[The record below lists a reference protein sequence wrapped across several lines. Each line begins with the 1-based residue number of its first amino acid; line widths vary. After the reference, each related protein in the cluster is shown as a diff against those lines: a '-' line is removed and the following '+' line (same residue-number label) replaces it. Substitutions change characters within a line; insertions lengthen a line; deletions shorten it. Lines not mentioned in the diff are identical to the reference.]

1 MAALLIEADIRT
13 KAWKGNKVMRGIDH
27 VVIAV
32 NEIEKARKT
41 FEKMGFKVTPKA
53 LHPFGTENFLVQLN
67 GNFIEIVG
75 VNDISLVPPHTKEK
89 YSFAQAN
96 VDFLSYKEGMSSLVF
111 QSLDARRDR
120 EEFLASGLHTYEN
133 IDFERKAKLPDGT
146 SVIVGFSLA
155 FLTNPE
161 TPNMT
166 FFCCQQHAP
175 EHFWKPEYQTHSN
188 TAYTIQEIIILA
200 DEPLSSLPFF
210 QATHGPDSIVHDG
223 ENLGIKLQN
232 GLISLLNPVSF
243 EKRFGPGTSKN
254 TETPKFAGFQISVS
268 NIIDTNV
275 LLRNAGLEIRE
286 FNKRIQLGPHNNFD
300 TIIEF
305 VERDIGYAG

>member
-13 KAWKGNKVMRGIDH
+13 KIRKGDKVTRGIDH

-32 NEIEKARKT
+32 NDIKKAREIY
-41 FEKMGFKVTPKA
+41 EKMGFKVTPKA
-53 LHPFGTENFLVQLN
+53 LHPFGTENSLVQLN

-75 VNDISLVPPHTKEK
+75 VDNLSLVPPHTKEK

-133 IDFERKAKLPDGT
+133 VDFERKARLPDGS

-155 FLTNPE
+155 FLSNPE

-175 EHFWKPEYQTHSN
+175 EHFWKPEYQIHSN
-188 TAYTIQEIIILA
+188 TAYALQEIIILA
-200 DEPLSSLPFF
+200 NNPLSSLSFF
-210 QATHGPDSIVHDG
+210 QKTHGPSSIAHDG
-223 ENLGIKLQN
+223 EDLSIKLHN
-232 GLISLLNPVSF
+232 GLMSLLTPTSF
-243 EKRFGPGTSKN
+243 ERRFGPGISKK
-254 TETPKFAGFQISVS
+254 TKTPEFAGFQIGVS
-268 NIIDTNV
+268 NIIDTKV
-275 LLRNAGLEIRE
+275 TLRNAGLETRE
-286 FNKRIQLGPHNNFD
+286 FNKRIQLGPHDNFD

-305 VERDIGYAG
+305 VERDLGYA

>member
-1 MAALLIEADIRT
+1 MAVLLIEVDIRT
-13 KAWKGNKVMRGIDH
+13 KIRKGNKVVRGIDH

-32 NEIEKARKT
+32 NDIKKARETYK
-41 FEKMGFKVTPKA
+41 KMGFKVTPKA
-53 LHPFGTENFLVQLN
+53 LHPFGTENFLIQLN

-75 VNDISLVPPHTKEK
+75 INNISLVPPHTKEK

-111 QSLDARRDR
+111 QSLNARRDR

-146 SVIVGFSLA
+146 SVTVGFSLA
-155 FLTNPE
+155 FLSNPE

-188 TAYTIQEIIILA
+188 TAYSLQEIIIVA
-200 DEPLSSLPFF
+200 NDPLPSLSFF
-210 QATHGPDSIVHDG
+210 QRTHGLCSIAHDG
-223 ENLGIKLQN
+223 EDLSIKLHN
-232 GLISLLNPVSF
+232 GLISLLTPASF
-243 EKRFGPGTSKN
+243 EKRFGPRTSKN
-254 TETPKFAGFQISVS
+254 PQTPEFAGFQIGVS

-275 LLRNAGLEIRE
+275 TLRNAGLEIRE
-286 FNKRIQLGPHNNFD
+286 FNKRIQLGPHDNFD

-305 VERDIGYAG
+305 VERDPEYA